1 MIFFRYIIILSGF
14 LLTPI
19 LAAQDFNTPTVPSLS
34 TGGVRSTERSI
45 FSVLSN
51 PAGITEVSSPGIAVS
66 YVAPYNL
73 HKLSNRSVTGI
84 LPTKA
89 GSFSFLF
96 TQAGYLLSL
105 INRYGFAYARKFG
118 SHVSASLMFNGIT
131 HRLNGTDNY
140 GGFFS
145 VIGMQFF
152 PSKAVNIGFVIQ
164 NIEQSKIAYP
174 DRKVLI
180 PVLYVAGISW
190 QPMEELSLK
199 AEMEKNQELKP
210 QYKFGIE
217 YSPLDLLTLRGGVR
231 GNPVEISFGT
241 GLKLKFVVLDI
252 GISYHQQLG
261 VTSGASLNFSFLK
274 NKAIHHDQ

>member
-1 MIFFRYIIILSGF
+1 MNLFRYIIALSGL

-19 LAAQDFNTPTVPSLS
+19 LAAQDFNAPGISSLS
-34 TGGVRSTERSI
+34 TGGIRSTERNI

-51 PAGITEVSSPGIAVS
+51 PAGLTGVTHPGIAVS
-66 YVAPYNL
+66 YIAPYNL

-84 LPTKA
+84 FPTKA
-89 GSFSFLF
+89 GSFSLLF
-96 TQAGYLLSL
+96 TQAGYSLSL

-152 PSKAVNIGFVIQ
+152 PSETVNIGIVIQ

-174 DRKVLI
+174 DRKALI

-190 QPMEELSLK
+190 QPLDELSLK
-199 AEMEKNQELKP
+199 AELEKDQELKP

-217 YSPLDLLTLRGGVR
+217 YSPLDLLTLRGGLR
-231 GNPVEISFGT
+231 GSPAEISFGT
-241 GLKLKFVVLDI
+241 GLKWQFVIIDI

-261 VTSGASLNFSFLK
+261 VTSGASLCFSLMK
-274 NKAIHHDQ
+274 HKSIKHEQ